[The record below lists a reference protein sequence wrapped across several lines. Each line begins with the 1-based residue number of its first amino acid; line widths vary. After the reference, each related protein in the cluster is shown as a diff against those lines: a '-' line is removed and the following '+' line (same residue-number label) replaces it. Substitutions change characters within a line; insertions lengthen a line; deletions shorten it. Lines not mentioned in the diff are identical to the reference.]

1 MGGGAGRGRERERG
15 GREWGTEKERG
26 GSGTWTQAVPSS
38 ALFPLVYMPFP
49 ALLPPVGSEDS
60 LPEGRGQAVG
70 GSSRAASPVGI
81 RSDSNTCTSSWPV
94 PTPLFESRS
103 DGKYLI
109 VLPP

>member
-1 MGGGAGRGRERERG
+1 MWGRGRERKRKEG
-15 GREWGTEKERG
+15 ENGTESESWRWDPD
-26 GSGTWTQAVPSS
+26 SVRLQHHR
-38 ALFPLVYMPFP
+38 LFPSP
-49 ALLPPVGSEDS
+49 AFLPAVGSEDT

-70 GSSRAASPVGI
+70 VSSRVASPVGI
-81 RSDSNTCTSSWPV
+81 RSDSNTCTSSWLV

>member
-1 MGGGAGRGRERERG
+1 MGQRESLGGGNQ
-15 GREWGTEKERG
+15 
-26 GSGTWTQAVPSS
+26 TQSAQSIAAASSLCVPS
-38 ALFPLVYMPFP
+38 P
-49 ALLPPVGSEDS
+49 ALLPAVGSGDT

-70 GSSRAASPVGI
+70 VGSRVASPVGI
-81 RSDSNTCTSSWPV
+81 RSDSNTCTSSWLV